1 MPCECYNKA
10 AMSITLDELKH
21 LANLARLKLSDG
33 ELDAMQSDLNRVLEH
48 FEQLQSLDL
57 GDIEFA
63 THSSGLRSVWRDDM
77 PSIGLDRAAA
87 LFGAPEVQAG
97 LFLVPTIIDD

>member
-1 MPCECYNKA
+1 
-10 AMSITLDELKH
+10 MSITLDDLKH
-21 LANLARLKLSDG
+21 LANLARLNLSDG

-63 THSSGLRSVWRDDM
+63 THSSGLRGVWRDDLPAM
-77 PSIGLDRAAA
+77 GIDRAAA
-87 LFGAPEVQAG
+87 LFGAPDIQAG